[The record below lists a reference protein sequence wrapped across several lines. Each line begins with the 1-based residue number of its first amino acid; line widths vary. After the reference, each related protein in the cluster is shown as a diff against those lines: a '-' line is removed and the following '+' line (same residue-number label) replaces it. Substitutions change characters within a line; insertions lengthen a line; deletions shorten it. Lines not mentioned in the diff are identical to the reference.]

1 MTAAAPTSGSALRPP
16 RQPNYR
22 RRRRLAQIGS
32 AALGVVLLIWWVLP
46 VYNMLLI
53 AIDPTGSTEFAGYIW
68 PPAPTLEAFDAVLF
82 QGYWY
87 LRDFWRQF
95 GNSLYI
101 GVATMVLTVIIS
113 SLAGFALG
121 RMRLSRGWIVS
132 NAALLI
138 YAVPAYFLIIPYF
151 RLMHTYGLMNN
162 LWAIVAINV
171 TFAAPYAL
179 LILQWYGRLIPIELD
194 EAARIDG
201 ATPLQVYA
209 KVYVPLMAPALAA
222 VGTYALLVSWNEY
235 LYQFLLLSSPSK
247 KTVAIAI
254 AEFFENDDSPWNLMV
269 AAGLI
274 YSVPPIVTFF
284 ALRRYIASGLTMG
297 AVKG

>member
-1 MTAAAPTSGSALRPP
+1 
-16 RQPNYR
+16 
-22 RRRRLAQIGS
+22 
-32 AALGVVLLIWWVLP
+32 
-46 VYNMLLI
+46 
-53 AIDPTGSTEFAGYIW
+53 
-68 PPAPTLEAFDAVLF
+68 
-82 QGYWY
+82 
-87 LRDFWRQF
+87 
-95 GNSLYI
+95 
-101 GVATMVLTVIIS
+101 
-113 SLAGFALG
+113 
-121 RMRLSRGWIVS
+121 MRLSRGWIVS

-151 RLMHTYGLMNN
+151 RLMHTYGLTDN

-194 EAARIDG
+194 DAARIDG
-201 ATPLQVYA
+201 ANPLQVYA
-209 KVYVPLMAPALAA
+209 KIYIPLMAPALAA

-235 LYQFLLLSSPSK
+235 LYQFLLLSSPGK

-274 YSVPPIVTFF
+274 YSLPPIATFF

>member
-1 MTAAAPTSGSALRPP
+1 MTVAVSMARPA
-16 RQPNYR
+16 RRPNYR
-22 RRRRLAQIGS
+22 LRRQLAKAGS
-32 AALGVVLLIWWVLP
+32 AAFGIVLLIWWLLP
-46 VYNMLLI
+46 VYNMVLI
-53 AIDPTGSTEFAGYIW
+53 AIDPTGTTEFAGYIW
-68 PPAPTLEAFDAVLF
+68 PPAPTLEAFDTVLF

-95 GNSLYI
+95 GNSIYI
-101 GVATMVLTVIIS
+101 GFATMVLTAIIS
-113 SLAGFALG
+113 SLAAFALG

-151 RLMHTYGLMNN
+151 RLMHTYGLMDN

-171 TFAAPYAL
+171 TFTAPYAL

-209 KVYVPLMAPALAA
+209 TIYVPLMAPALATVA
-222 VGTYALLVSWNEY
+222 TYALLVSWNEF
-235 LYQFLLLSSPSK
+235 LYQFLLLNSPGN
-247 KTVAIAI
+247 KTVAITI

-274 YSVPPIVTFF
+274 YSLPPIAIFF
-284 ALRRYIASGLTMG
+284 ALRRYMASGLTMG